1 MNGVRESG
9 LENIGVAQFM
19 LEHPLRI
26 GKGSFIAGKSVHNQH
41 IERLWRD
48 VFQQCTVRY
57 YRLFYYMEDMG
68 LLNVDDEFHLF
79 CLHYVFLHRI
89 NSSLQKFCSA
99 WNNRS
104 LSSEFCLSPL
114 QLWTAGLL
122 KDDSSMLFEVINIQL
137 PLN

>member
-1 MNGVRESG
+1 
-9 LENIGVAQFM
+9 M

-48 VFQQCTVRY
+48 VFQQCTVLY

-99 WNNRS
+99 WNNRP